1 MQRRAFIGGIA
12 TGGAGLLAGC
22 LSADRDGGEVRGEY
36 TVDPAT
42 TEFDYDCQEADLFDD
57 TFRLSGKLTSRV
69 VGHSSVEWH
78 IDTDADRRLNVAIYS
93 TDPRSR
99 TKGQFP
105 AIEIVD
111 PNGNVVLEGR
121 DSSNLYDIA
130 TEAEGRYVVRALSRN
145 LTKGGNTWRVQ
156 VSWYQRAGCE

>member
-12 TGGAGLLAGC
+12 TGGTGLLAGC

-36 TVDPAT
+36 TADPAT
-42 TEFDYDCQEADLFDD
+42 TEFDYDCQEADLFED
-57 TFRLSGKLTSRV
+57 TFKLSGKLTSRV

-78 IDTDADRRLNVAIYS
+78 IDMDADRILDVAIYS
-93 TDPRSR
+93 TEPRTR
-99 TKGQFP
+99 TKARFP

-111 PNGNVVLEGR
+111 PDGEVVLEGR

-130 TEAEGRYVVRALSRN
+130 TETGGRYVVRALSRN
-145 LTKGGNTWRVQ
+145 LTRGGNRYRVK
-156 VSWYQRAGCE
+156 VSWYQSADCE